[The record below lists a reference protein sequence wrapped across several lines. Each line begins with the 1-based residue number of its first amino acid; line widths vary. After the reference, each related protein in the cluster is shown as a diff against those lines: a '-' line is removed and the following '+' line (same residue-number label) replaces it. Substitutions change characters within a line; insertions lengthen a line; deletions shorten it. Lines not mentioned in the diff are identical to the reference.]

1 MRACTTTV
9 LGWMERPSG
18 AGVFSDAVRGSTRSR
33 SVPLARRSGR
43 YTFRSSAHTR
53 QPDPTHGWHV
63 GGIFDQT
70 SGNASATRASD
81 SLWGRAKRSRL
92 VALAARQRTEQ
103 PPPPGPP
110 VDALVTE
117 MHSEATVSND
127 VVTVDATLKIELL
140 KQGWNVVPLRLAGV
154 AATAATI
161 GDEPARIV
169 YDAASGYSLLWKN
182 PQEQPQQ
189 IELSLQ

>member
-1 MRACTTTV
+1 M
-9 LGWMERPSG
+9 
-18 AGVFSDAVRGSTRSR
+18 
-33 SVPLARRSGR
+33 
-43 YTFRSSAHTR
+43 
-53 QPDPTHGWHV
+53 
-63 GGIFDQT
+63 
-70 SGNASATRASD
+70 
-81 SLWGRAKRSRL
+81 
-92 VALAARQRTEQ
+92 
-103 PPPPGPP
+103 
-110 VDALVTE
+110 DALVTE